1 MKRKRSEVPWRRNW
15 WNGFGRRNA
24 RPRISSGRATN
35 KRPPGCGRP
44 ERKRPQSRR
53 DEGLRSARAEGEAIR
68 RAAEEEAASA
78 CRELTERAIAR
89 RDAVIRLAA
98 ERLLADDA

>member
-1 MKRKRSEVPWRRNW
+1 MAAELVE
-15 WNGFGRRNA
+15 
-24 RPRISSGRATN
+24 RIRQAEREAENIERQGDEQASGRILDEA
-35 KRPPGCGRP
+35 
-44 ERKRPQSRR
+44 QSRR

-78 CRELTERAIAR
+78 CRELTERAMAR